1 MASWL
6 KWVLRILGG
15 LILLVILLLV
25 GATIYINTHKARVL
39 ALINTE
45 LNKNIDGSLSIGDMN
60 PSFFRSFPGVSLSLK
75 NVIVR
80 DRKWTEH
87 HHTLLD
93 SKDFDVSVNAA
104 ALLHGT
110 IAINHIDINDAAI
123 DIYTDTSGYTNTS
136 VFKKK
141 DKSKPKNPKE
151 KSSTSAELSKF
162 NLHNVNLTIDNQRGN
177 KLFKF
182 DVNDLKGQMQF
193 PDSGWVAQVHM
204 KVMARSLAFKLSHGS
219 FIKDKL
225 VEADMVA
232 GCNET
237 SKKINIKSDNFN
249 IGGDQFQLN
258 ALFSPAAKSM
268 NFAFHLKVNQILW
281 RSAASLVSANITKTL
296 NKFNLD
302 KPIDVTA
309 NIDGNFDGGDP
320 LLYITAAVKNNRLT
334 VPGAVI
340 DNCNFNGLFTNEYVK
355 GKELSDENSIIHL
368 SKFSGS
374 YKGMPFKVDTASVIN
389 LTTPIATGLI
399 KANFPLT
406 DMNELFAKVL
416 RFNTG
421 TADLTLNFKA
431 DVINLRLNKPY
442 VAGNI
447 NINNAEFTYL
457 PNSLNLKKTSL
468 SMRFTN
474 GNLMLNNI
482 RLQAGQSIVTMSG
495 RADNLMNLYYNAPE
509 KIVVDWNVNSPQI
522 RLGEFLGILN
532 RRKKA
537 AVKGNSRG
545 NSSNMV
551 DQFTNVINKSQVNL
565 DMQVANVY
573 YNKFL
578 ATDAKANLKLSE
590 DGIEI
595 KNIAL
600 KTSGGTLA
608 IKGRIVQDEAANR
621 FDISTV
627 VSHVNIHDFFYGF
640 NNFGITAPTYENLK
654 GLLSAKA
661 QLAGTFNGSGGIM
674 PHSLKGWVNLN
685 LKDGA
690 LVNFNPLKT
699 AGKIA
704 FPFRNLNNIQIPNL
718 DAQFDING
726 NMITIK
732 PMKLTSSVINAD
744 IAGVYGLDRG
754 TNIAMDI
761 PLRNPKN
768 DTSITD
774 KEELKKK
781 RYKGIV
787 LHLAA
792 KDDGTGKVKIG
803 FNKDRKKDDKDNED
817 DKNKDKGEK

>member
-6 KWVLRILGG
+6 KWILRILGG

-25 GATIYINTHKARVL
+25 GATVYINTHKAKVI

-45 LNKNIDGSLSIGDMN
+45 LNKNIDGSLSIGDMS
-60 PSFFRSFPGVSLSLK
+60 PSLFRSFPGVSLSLK
-75 NVIVR
+75 NVIIR
-80 DRKWTEH
+80 DRKWSEH

-110 IAINHIDINDAAI
+110 IDINHVDINDAAI
-123 DIYTDTSGYTNTS
+123 DIYTDTSGYTNTA
-136 VFKKK
+136 VFKKNNN
-141 DKSKPKNPKE
+141 KPKNPKD
-151 KSSTSAELSKF
+151 KGSTSAQLSRF
-162 NLHNVNLTIDNQRGN
+162 NLHNVSLTIDNQHGG

-182 DVNDLKGQMQF
+182 DVNELNGKMDF
-193 PDSGWVAQVHM
+193 PDSGWTARVHM

-225 VEADMVA
+225 IETDMVA
-232 GCNET
+232 GYNET
-237 SKKINIKSDNFN
+237 SKKINIISDNFN
-249 IGGDQFQLN
+249 IAGDQFKLH

-340 DNCNFNGLFTNEYVK
+340 DHCNFNGIFTNEYVK
-355 GKELSDENSIIHL
+355 GKELSDENSIIHFTKL
-368 SKFSGS
+368 SGS
-374 YKGMPFKVDTASVIN
+374 FKGIPFKVDTASVIN
-389 LTTPIATGLI
+389 LTAPIATGVVQ
-399 KANFPLT
+399 ANFPLM

-416 RFNTG
+416 RFNAG
-421 TADLTLNFKA
+421 TADLTLHFKA
-431 DVINLRLNKPY
+431 DVINLELNKPY

-468 SMRFTN
+468 SMQFAD
-474 GNLMLNNI
+474 GNLKLNNI
-482 RLQAGQSIVTMSG
+482 RVQVGQSIVTMSG
-495 RADNLMNLYYNAPE
+495 RANNLMNLYYNAPE

-522 RLGEFLGILN
+522 HLGEFLGIIN

-537 AVKGNSRG
+537 AVKSTSRG

-565 DMQVANVY
+565 NLQVANVH

-595 KNIAL
+595 KDIAL
-600 KTSGGTLA
+600 KTSGGTLG
-608 IKGRIVQDEAANR
+608 IRGRIVQDDVANR
-621 FDISTV
+621 FDVSTV
-627 VSHVNIHDFFYGF
+627 ISHVNIHDFFYAF

-661 QLAGTFNGSGGIM
+661 QLAGTFNGHGGILSQ
-674 PHSLKGWVNLN
+674 SLKGLVILN

-690 LVNFNPLKT
+690 LINFNPLKT

-718 DAQFDING
+718 DAEFDING
-726 NMITIK
+726 KMITIK

-744 IAGVYGLDRG
+744 IAGVYGLDKG
-754 TNIAMDI
+754 TDIALDL

-768 DTSITD
+768 DTTITD

-803 FNKDRKKDDKDNED
+803 FNKDRKKDDD
-817 DKNKDKGEK
+817 KDKKEE